1 MSFLKDK
8 YIKEIVPAMQ
18 KEFNLKS
25 VMEVAKLE
33 KIVINKGLGEAVS
46 DSKLLDAAVNEL
58 QLITGQKP
66 LITKAKK
73 SIAGYKLRQGQPIGC
88 KVTLRG
94 EKMWAFIETLFNIA
108 LPRVRDFRGISARSF
123 DGKGNYTIGI
133 KEQIIFP
140 QIVYDEVKKISGFD
154 ITFVTSRD
162 SDAQARYLLKALGAP
177 LQQTKETN

>member
-1 MSFLKDK
+1 MSFLKEK

-18 KEFNLKS
+18 KEFGLKS

-33 KIVINKGLGEAVS
+33 KVVINKGLGSAVQ
-46 DSKLLDAAVNEL
+46 DSKLLEVAADEL
-58 QLITGQKP
+58 ALITGQKP

-73 SIAGYKLRQGQPIGC
+73 SIAGYKLRQGQGIGC

-94 EKMWAFIETLFNIA
+94 DRMWAFIETLFNIA
-108 LPRVRDFRGISARSF
+108 LPRVRDFRGISSKSF

-140 QIVYDEVKKISGFD
+140 QIVYDNVKQVSGFD

-162 SDAQARYLLKALGAP
+162 SDDQARYLLRALGAP
-177 LQQTKETN
+177 LQKVKGDK

>member
-1 MSFLKDK
+1 MPFLKDK
-8 YIKEIVPAMQ
+8 YIKEIIPAMQ

-33 KIVINKGLGEAVS
+33 KVVINKGLGAAVN
-46 DSKLLDAAVNEL
+46 DSKLLESAVNEL
-58 QLITGQKP
+58 ELITGQKP

-73 SIAGYKLRQGQPIGC
+73 SIASYKLRQGQPIGC

-94 EKMWAFIETLFNIA
+94 DRMWAFIETLFNIA
-108 LPRVRDFRGISARSF
+108 LPRVRDFRGISYKAF

-140 QIVYDEVKKISGFD
+140 QIVYDDVKRISGFD

-162 SDAQARYLLKALGAP
+162 SNEQAKYLLRALGAP
-177 LQQTKETN
+177 FQKIKETN